1 MPEILNGKEV
11 AKKIISE
18 IKYEVSGKAP
28 KVATII
34 ISQDSASK
42 SYLNIRE
49 KYCKQVGIETE
60 IYEFESDVNDVS
72 VLKLIQEL
80 NNNPEISSI
89 FLQLPFPKNIDEEK
103 IINALDW
110 KKDVEGITPYNLGLL
125 LSGNEFLVPCT
136 AKSVITILDYYNI
149 PICGKNIVV
158 IGRSRIV
165 GRPLLALLLNRD
177 ATVTVCHTK
186 TKNIQQI
193 SKTADILVS
202 CVGKPKFINNEFVN
216 ENTVVIDVGTNYIN
230 GNLCGDV
237 DIESVDKIVKAITPV
252 PGGIGPITTAIAIQN
267 IVKSY
272 TYKW

>member
-252 PGGIGPITTAIAIQN
+252 PGGIGPITTAIAI
-267 IVKSY
+267 
-272 TYKW
+272 